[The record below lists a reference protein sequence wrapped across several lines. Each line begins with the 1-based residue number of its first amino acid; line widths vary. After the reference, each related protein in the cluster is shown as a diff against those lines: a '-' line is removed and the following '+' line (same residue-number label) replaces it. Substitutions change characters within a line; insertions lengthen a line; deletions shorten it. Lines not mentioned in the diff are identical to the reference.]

1 MVTTRTKDYPY
12 YIKPESNESYFITKI
27 LLIYTILILMLLS
40 ASYYNY
46 INDYITILK
55 DILIIYIH
63 YIMENLQYI
72 YNILKHM
79 FIKYYYL

>member
-12 YIKPESNESYFITKI
+12 YIKPESKESYFITKI
-27 LLIYTILILMLLS
+27 LLIYTILILMLLTS
-40 ASYYNY
+40 NYYNY
-46 INDYITILK
+46 INDYITIIK
-55 DILIIYIH
+55 DILIIYIY
-63 YIMENLQYI
+63 YIIENLQYI

>member
-12 YIKPESNESYFITKI
+12 YIKSESKESYFITKI

-63 YIMENLQYI
+63 YIMENLQ
-72 YNILKHM
+72 
-79 FIKYYYL
+79 FINNL